1 LSTKKEG
8 KWEEEEEEEEEE
20 LTSDITMRKSTLV
33 LVIDA

>member
-1 LSTKKEG
+1 MANKKEG
-8 KWEEEEEEEEEE
+8 KWEEEGEGEE